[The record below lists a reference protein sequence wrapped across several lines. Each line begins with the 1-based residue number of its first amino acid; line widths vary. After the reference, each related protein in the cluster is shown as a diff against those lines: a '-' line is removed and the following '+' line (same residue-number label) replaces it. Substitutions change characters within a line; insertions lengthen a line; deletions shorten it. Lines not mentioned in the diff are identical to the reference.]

1 MDISAQFQE
10 IFAKEVINHPKNQ
23 MKKYIHRF
31 VLQHLLGKITIAEI
45 EEMITTVDKNQ
56 DGKISY
62 SEFRVRYKDI
72 IS

>member
-10 IFAKEVINHPKNQ
+10 IFAKEVINQPKNQ